1 MSDSAALRLAVE
13 RYAREHGMGVEGAE
27 LMPVKALIGWL
38 EAAERRAERERSDA
52 AGVAATERTEDR
64 TDGNEETLLDR

>member
-1 MSDSAALRLAVE
+1 MSAAAALRSAVA
-13 RYAREHGMGVEGAE
+13 RYAARHGMSVEGAE

-52 AGVAATERTEDR
+52 AGVAATEQTEDM
-64 TDGNEETLLDR
+64 TSGL

>member
-1 MSDSAALRLAVE
+1 MSAAAALRSAVA
-13 RYAREHGMGVEGAE
+13 RYAARHGMSVEGAE

-52 AGVAATERTEDR
+52 AGVAATERTEDM
-64 TDGNEETLLDR
+64 TSGL